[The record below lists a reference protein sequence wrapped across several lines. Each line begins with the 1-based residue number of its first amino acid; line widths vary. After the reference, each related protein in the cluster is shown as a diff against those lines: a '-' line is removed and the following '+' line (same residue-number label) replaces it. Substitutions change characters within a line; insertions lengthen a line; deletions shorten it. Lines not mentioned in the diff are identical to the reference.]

1 MDLVCI
7 NMQIGDKKWEQNGIS
22 IEYLIRNK
30 WSIKIDHLFPG
41 ESFEFPIWYLNWSAS
56 ASVLHQIN
64 WVQFMIN
71 SQNSRKLITIHR
83 IQQIYLFHA
92 NIHWKSNTH
101 FLFCSSNSDD
111 DADDVAFY
119 SDVFHRN
126 SFFSSLT
133 FSHRPQKS
141 IEEGS
146 NIYISSRGWYRG
158 RYYDN
163 ANH

>member
-41 ESFEFPIWYLNWSAS
+41 ESFEFPIWYINRS
-56 ASVLHQIN
+56 ASVLLQIN

-83 IQQIYLFHA
+83 IQQIY
-92 NIHWKSNTH
+92 
-101 FLFCSSNSDD
+101 
-111 DADDVAFY
+111 
-119 SDVFHRN
+119 
-126 SFFSSLT
+126 
-133 FSHRPQKS
+133 
-141 IEEGS
+141 
-146 NIYISSRGWYRG
+146 
-158 RYYDN
+158 
-163 ANH
+163 